1 MATAEPAA
9 PQDDGFARATARGA
23 AWSGAQVVVGK
34 LSAAATIVAVS
45 WFLTAPE
52 VGAATLATTTAKFL
66 SVIPVACVTDVL
78 IAHRVRIGRLAPH
91 ARALAWSLAMLSA
104 AIILAAIPVAT
115 TVFTEFPASQLATLF
130 AIAAVRPIAEALTA
144 VPLAQLRL
152 RLLNRAIATVDGLAQ
167 MVAAAGTTALLAIG
181 AGPMAVVLNP
191 SVAAGTKALGYARA
205 GTASDARGTQVAGRA
220 LPGHARRIRRALRRA
235 VLTAGAGQYLHSVL
249 DTLPMIA
256 LAAFASGTEVGLFAF
271 ALTLAAQTNVLVAY
285 QLGAVLQP
293 VLSHLGTDP
302 ERQRQAYVRALS
314 ATAAV
319 VVPITALQA
328 ALARPLFGAVFP
340 ERWQDAAA
348 LFAVLSLW
356 QGLYCAAA
364 PTMAYFKA
372 QGRFV
377 AFMRW
382 QAAQL
387 VASVVVLPVCA
398 ERWGAMGVSVGSLV
412 LWGIGL
418 PIAATAACRASSV
431 SAGLPLLRA
440 LVTPWAAAAPV
451 AIAAKWG
458 SDVLMEHW
466 STPGAWIALL
476 VLAPVAMA
484 ASVCV
489 MRVVQP
495 GVYAEL
501 RSAFRRR
508 PKTTPP
514 APPP

>member
-1 MATAEPAA
+1 MAQADPAT
-9 PQDDGFARATARGA
+9 PQDHGFARVTARGA

-34 LSAAATIVAVS
+34 VAAAATIVAVS
-45 WFLTAPE
+45 WFLTAPQ

-115 TVFTEFPASQLATLF
+115 TVFTEFPASQLAVLF
-130 AIAAVRPIAEALTA
+130 AIAAVRPLAEALTT

-167 MVAAAGTTALLAIG
+167 MVAAAGTTAMLALG
-181 AGPMAVVLNP
+181 VGPLAVVLNP

-205 GTASDARGTQVAGRA
+205 EAASIADGAPVPGTA
-220 LPGHARRIRRALRRA
+220 LPRQARRIRRALRRA
-235 VLTAGAGQYLHSVL
+235 VVTAGAGQYLHSVL

-256 LAAFASGTEVGLFAF
+256 LAPFVSGTEVGLFAF

-293 VLSHLGTDP
+293 VLSHLGKDP
-302 ERQRQAYVRALS
+302 ERQRLAYVRALS

-319 VVPITALQA
+319 VVPVTALQA
-328 ALARPLFGAVFP
+328 ALARPLFAAVFP
-340 ERWQDAAA
+340 ERWQDAAT
-348 LFAVLSLW
+348 LFAILSLW

-382 QAAQL
+382 QGAQL
-387 VASVVVLPVCA
+387 VASAVVLPICA
-398 ERWGAMGVSVGSLV
+398 DRWGAIGVSMGSLV
-412 LWGIGL
+412 LWGVGL
-418 PIAATAACRASSV
+418 PIAAAAACRTG
-431 SAGLPLLRA
+431 SAFAGVALLRA
-440 LVTPWAAAAPV
+440 LVTPWVTAAPV
-451 AIAAKWG
+451 AAAAWWG
-458 SDVLMEHW
+458 SNRLMEHW
-466 STPGAWIALL
+466 PTAGAWIALL
-476 VLAPVAMA
+476 VMAPVAMA
-484 ASVCV
+484 ASVGV
-489 MRVVQP
+489 MRIAQP
-495 GVYAEL
+495 SVYAEL
-501 RSAFRRR
+501 RSLFVRSA
-508 PKTTPP
+508 KTTPP